1 MTKPSFKINLVL
13 AIVGVLTVSAGRAM
27 CAATTENLVRVEV
40 YACQQIK
47 IGASSSR
54 PPAHA
59 IHKRGS
65 SITGILI
72 TGRVIES
79 EIVWDADSNDAAYL
93 VEAGVRAGDS
103 SCLGFSAGE
112 QPLASNSIAQTAN
125 TIFIIAHTANCLH
138 MLTQGMT
145 EGKRQWSSPGHR
157 QAPPYLCLPTAS
169 DK

>member
-93 VEAGVRAGDS
+93 VEAGKV
-103 SCLGFSAGE
+103 
-112 QPLASNSIAQTAN
+112 
-125 TIFIIAHTANCLH
+125 
-138 MLTQGMT
+138 
-145 EGKRQWSSPGHR
+145 SPGESSTFFLNGNASKICSVLVGTEKTFITER
-157 QAPPYLCLPTAS
+157 PCCDVIPADGVCLVPWSMTIVKEEKRPERWTKWKPDS
-169 DK
+169 